1 MSNEVRFQ
9 RMEDKI
15 DSVKEDVTE
24 VKIEVNEIKSD
35 IKHHMKKVESHV
47 AGDNKIINE
56 LQPILNKLPHIVE
69 MAEEYHIS
77 KQMKKRVM
85 KYVGVF
91 ATVLGIFGGLVKVGI
106 ITL

>member
-24 VKIEVNEIKSD
+24 VKIEVSEIKSD
-35 IKHHMKKVESHV
+35 IKSHMDKVEQHV

-77 KQMKKRVM
+77 KQIKKRVW
-85 KYVGVF
+85 KAIGAFGLVS
-91 ATVLGIFGGLVKVGI
+91 GIIGGLVKMGVI
-106 ITL
+106 SL

>member
-1 MSNEVRFQ
+1 MSNEARFQ

-24 VKIEVNEIKSD
+24 VKLEVSEMKSD
-35 IKHHMKKVESHV
+35 IKNHMKQVEAHV
-47 AGDNKIINE
+47 AGDTKIINE

-69 MAEEYHIS
+69 MAEEYHVS
-77 KQMKKRVM
+77 KQIKKRVW
-85 KYVGVF
+85 KYIGAF
-91 ATVLGIFGGLVKVGI
+91 GMISGIVGGLVKMGI

>member
-15 DSVKEDVTE
+15 DSVKEDVME
-24 VKIEVNEIKSD
+24 VKIEVNEMKSD
-35 IKHHMKKVESHV
+35 IKSHMNKVEQHV

-69 MAEEYHIS
+69 MAEEYHVS
-77 KQMKKRVM
+77 KQIKRRVW
-85 KYVGVF
+85 KYVGGF
-91 ATVLGIFGGLVKVGI
+91 GLITGIVGGLVKMGVL
-106 ITL
+106 TL

>member
-35 IKHHMKKVESHV
+35 IRNHMNKVEAHV

-69 MAEEYHIS
+69 MAEEYHVS
-77 KQMKKRVM
+77 KQIKKRVW
-85 KYVGVF
+85 KYVGGF
-91 ATVLGIFGGLVKVGI
+91 GLITGIVGGLVKMGVL
-106 ITL
+106 TL

>member
-24 VKIEVNEIKSD
+24 VKMEVAEIKTD
-35 IKHHMKKVESHV
+35 IRHHMSKVESHV

-56 LQPILNKLPHIVE
+56 LQPILAKLPHIVE

-77 KQMKKRVM
+77 KQLRKRVW
-85 KYVGVF
+85 KYVGVI
-91 ATVLGIFGGLVKVGI
+91 ATLVGLTAGLMKVGLI
-106 ITL
+106 NL